1 MPVFFE
7 VFSYKFLTLIRKAIL
22 FLFILQYYFYFRYN
36 HSTLDSDVEGTRSSA
51 EDSLEDAP
59 LFRSFSSCS
68 PRYRK
73 VHGKDNAMR
82 HSISRCESSDNSDNL
97 SFSSQSPNSLGSS
110 PSFGAN
116 NTGPSKLSM
125 SPELRRPH
133 QIEALTRA
141 ENTKSCPE
149 LEEMLASSGMKMPTT
164 VGGANACSTPT
175 RESSR
180 HSMSIP
186 SPLVTQSS
194 SDSGVSAKSTT
205 LVNRSV
211 SATESS
217 QTDSDDVSPQVH
229 RRRRHQLHPKE
240 PLPKFSISLE
250 EAEAYSVRALRDR
263 ACLSAGNTAPVSL
276 PCLVSP
282 NPRLSVEPEIPSPL
296 VQAERSRSGG
306 LVKSSSTS
314 GLSLII
320 PGDHPEG
327 AVGGG
332 SSNSSGIGGVS
343 PNLSQSV
350 QSPGGSSTASS
361 RDASPCRDISP
372 LINSLKPPIIIRRG
386 PRGFGFTIRAIRV
399 YFGDTDFYT
408 VHHLVM
414 EVDKGSPAFDAGLRP
429 GDLVTHI
436 NGEAVQGLYHTQVL
450 QLLMSGGEA
459 VNLRATALETTS
471 IKTGGRRR
479 DPASI
484 KMARRN
490 VSKVRHKKRDGRK
503 ASLFRKLSSKKASAE
518 MQQMG
523 ILSGSRSLQSLRE
536 PIIPGVKSPPSGAAV
551 AAAHLHS
558 PSPLSSPSESCDSSA
573 PCSPAASHAP
583 SSLSLRQGTS
593 SHSSSSTRPSSLHGL
608 KHKLHIKNKSLHSPS
623 RRKSVGHI
631 PLSPLARTPSPSP
644 LPVSPTRSP
653 SPLALPLGHQPGS
666 SNVTQ
671 TFSPGNNLNITPN
684 KKSFSRP
691 KSSEPNSAGSPLL
704 RRALSPDKLHP
715 RSAENKKPGS
725 ISPLCSK
732 AMLGTAK
739 LAYNS
744 ATNTSPLPSRALH
757 SSPGSSQESS
767 PAQEVGTSTTPAS
780 ATSNLSHLGHHRK
793 HSCKSLSQPTIPE
806 EGPEH
811 EDYSPT
817 STTTSHPTT
826 AQSLTNKIF
835 ATFTSKSL
843 DKNTVLQ
850 SKDEKKL
857 ESKSGKNISDNKSSK
872 ESRDQRSSGEG
883 GSKKGKDDIAAQSS
897 GSCNSGSGTSGG
909 NGGTDSKPSSIDK
922 GANSGSSGESKKS
935 STDNASVKS
944 PKLSRAESMTE
955 RTVQKISKAIRGSSR
970 SESRSKKSQRDS
982 SLSPKGPGSVS
993 AKSDNDL
1000 TKCGGSSSFATGSS
1014 SIISTTAA
1022 AKRNDQQGGKMDS
1035 GKKTSDKEKKSANEK
1050 REIFKSH
1057 HSKE

>member
-1 MPVFFE
+1 
-7 VFSYKFLTLIRKAIL
+7 
-22 FLFILQYYFYFRYN
+22 
-36 HSTLDSDVEGTRSSA
+36 
-51 EDSLEDAP
+51 
-59 LFRSFSSCS
+59 
-68 PRYRK
+68 
-73 VHGKDNAMR
+73 
-82 HSISRCESSDNSDNL
+82 
-97 SFSSQSPNSLGSS
+97 
-110 PSFGAN
+110 
-116 NTGPSKLSM
+116 M

-149 LEEMLASSGMKMPTT
+149 LEEMLANSGMKMPTM
-164 VGGANACSTPT
+164 VGGANASSTPT
-175 RESSR
+175 NHSGIELR
-180 HSMSIP
+180 HNISVP

-194 SDSGVSAKSTT
+194 SDSGSSAKSST
-205 LVNRSV
+205 LVNLNRSV

-229 RRRRHQLHPKE
+229 RRRRHQLHAKE

-250 EAEAYSVRALRDR
+250 EAEAYSVRAIKDKHG
-263 ACLSAGNTAPVSL
+263 SNISGSSTPGPVSL
-276 PCLVSP
+276 PCLISP

-296 VQAERSRSGG
+296 VQGERSKSGG

-320 PGDHPEG
+320 PGDQAAETPGRGGRRSG
-327 AVGGG
+327 AGGG
-332 SSNSSGIGGVS
+332 GIS

-361 RDASPCRDISP
+361 RDGSPCRDISP

-399 YFGDTDFYT
+399 YIGDTDFFT

-436 NGEAVQGLYHTQVL
+436 NGEAVQGLYHTHVL

-459 VNLRATALETTS
+459 VTLRATALETTS

-484 KMARRN
+484 KMAKRT
-490 VSKVRHKKRDGRK
+490 VSKARHKKRDGRK
-503 ASLFRKLSSKKASAE
+503 ASLFRKLSSKRASAE

-536 PIIPGVKSPPSGAAV
+536 PIIPGVKSPPS
-551 AAAHLHS
+551 AAARLHS
-558 PSPLSSPSESCDSSA
+558 PSPLSSPSESCDNSA
-573 PCSPAASHAP
+573 PCSPAASHASP
-583 SSLSLRQGTS
+583 NSSLRQGGG

-608 KHKLHIKNKSLHSPS
+608 KHKLHIKTKSLHSPS

-666 SNVTQ
+666 SHATQ
-671 TFSPGNNLNITPN
+671 TFSPGSNLNITPN

-715 RSAENKKPGS
+715 RSAEGKKPGS

-732 AMLGTAK
+732 SMLGNAK

-744 ATNTSPLPSRALH
+744 STNTSPLPSRALH

-767 PAQEVGTSTTPAS
+767 PAQDVSTAS

-817 STTTSHPTT
+817 SSTSQTST
-826 AQSLTNKIF
+826 AQSLTNKLF

-843 DKNTVLQ
+843 DKNAVLQ
-850 SKDEKKL
+850 SKEDKKS
-857 ESKSGKNISDNKSSK
+857 ESKSGKHQSEVSSSTSKSNK
-872 ESRDQRSSGEG
+872 ESRD
-883 GSKKGKDDIAAQSS
+883 SKE
-897 GSCNSGSGTSGG
+897 TS
-909 NGGTDSKPSSIDK
+909 
-922 GANSGSSGESKKS
+922 SKKS
-935 STDNASVKS
+935 SAGKDESHNIGTGSANTGSSSSSPEVKSVDSKASSDSKKSSGDNSSVKS
-944 PKLSRAESMTE
+944 PKLSRTESMTE
-955 RTVQKISKAIRGSSR
+955 RTVQKISKVIRGSSR
-970 SESRSKKSQRDS
+970 SESRSKKSHRDS
-982 SLSPKGPGSVS
+982 SLSPKGSGLS
-993 AKSDNDL
+993 AKSDHDL
-1000 TKCGGSSSFATGSS
+1000 TKSSSGGVCSS
-1014 SIISTTAA
+1014 G
-1022 AKRNDQQGGKMDS
+1022 AKKNDQGGKSDS
-1035 GKKTSDKEKKSANEK
+1035 GKKTSEKEKKSANEK

-1057 HSKE
+1057 HSRD

>member
-1 MPVFFE
+1 M
-7 VFSYKFLTLIRKAIL
+7 
-22 FLFILQYYFYFRYN
+22 
-36 HSTLDSDVEGTRSSA
+36 EGTRSSA

-909 NGGTDSKPSSIDK
+909 NGGTDSKPSSIDNK

-1022 AKRNDQQGGKMDS
+1022 AKRNEQQGGKMDS
-1035 GKKTSDKEKKSANEK
+1035 GKKTSDKEKKSANQK

>member
-1 MPVFFE
+1 M
-7 VFSYKFLTLIRKAIL
+7 
-22 FLFILQYYFYFRYN
+22 
-36 HSTLDSDVEGTRSSA
+36 EGTRSSA

-1022 AKRNDQQGGKMDS
+1022 AKRNEQQGGKMDS

>member
-1 MPVFFE
+1 
-7 VFSYKFLTLIRKAIL
+7 
-22 FLFILQYYFYFRYN
+22 
-36 HSTLDSDVEGTRSSA
+36 
-51 EDSLEDAP
+51 
-59 LFRSFSSCS
+59 
-68 PRYRK
+68 
-73 VHGKDNAMR
+73 
-82 HSISRCESSDNSDNL
+82 
-97 SFSSQSPNSLGSS
+97 
-110 PSFGAN
+110 
-116 NTGPSKLSM
+116 M

-149 LEEMLASSGMKMPTT
+149 LEEMLAKSGIKMPTC
-164 VGGANACSTPT
+164 VGSGGLTTSTPVS
-175 RESSR
+175 EFKHIGSSK
-180 HSMSIP
+180 SSTNLPP

-205 LVNRSV
+205 LVNLNRSV

-229 RRRRHQLHPKE
+229 RRRRNQLHASKE
-240 PLPKFSISLE
+240 PLPKFSISLDK
-250 EAEAYSVRALRDR
+250 ADAYTMQSMKDR
-263 ACLSAGNTAPVSL
+263 SSGGGSNGGNISGSTSGYGPVSL

-296 VQAERSRSGG
+296 VQADRSRSGG

-320 PGDHPEG
+320 PGDQNEG
-327 AVGGG
+327 ATPGTSGGGGASGGHHVGGA
-332 SSNSSGIGGVS
+332 GGVS

-386 PRGFGFTIRAIRV
+386 PRGVGFTLRAIRV
-399 YFGDTDFYT
+399 YFGDTDFFT

-414 EVDKGSPAFDAGLRP
+414 EVDKGSPAFEAGLRP
-429 GDLVTHI
+429 DDLVTHI
-436 NGEAVQGLYHTQVL
+436 NGEAVHGLYHTQVL

-459 VNLRATALETTS
+459 ITLRATALETTS

-490 VSKVRHKKRDGRK
+490 VGKARHKKKDGRK

-523 ILSGSRSLQSLRE
+523 MLSGSRSLQSLRE
-536 PIIPGVKSPPSGAAV
+536 PVIPGVKSPPT
-551 AAAHLHS
+551 AAARLHS

-573 PCSPAASHAP
+573 PCSPAASHTSP
-583 SSLSLRQGTS
+583 SSSSMRQGGS
-593 SHSSSSTRPSSLHGL
+593 GHSSSSSSARPSSLHGL
-608 KHKLHIKNKSLHSPS
+608 KHKLHIKTKSLHSPS

-653 SPLALPLGHQPGS
+653 SPLALPLGGHHQPGA
-666 SNVTQ
+666 SNATQ
-671 TFSPGNNLNITPN
+671 TFSPGSNLNITPN

-691 KSSEPNSAGSPLL
+691 KSTEPNSAGSPLL

-715 RSAENKKPGS
+715 RSAESKKPGS

-732 AMLGTAK
+732 AMLGSGK
-739 LAYNS
+739 LSYSS

-757 SSPGSSQESS
+757 SSPVSSQDTSPAAQEGVSGSSAGSS
-767 PAQEVGTSTTPAS
+767 GVASQTSSTG

-817 STTTSHPTT
+817 SSSATQTST
-826 AQSLTNKIF
+826 AQSLTTKLF

-843 DKNTVLQ
+843 DKNTILQ

-857 ESKSGKNISDNKSSK
+857 ESKSSKNNQSDNGSHHGSSSGSKSGKESK
-872 ESRDQRSSGEG
+872 ESSKKHSSQDDHHHHHAQVGGSGSGSSSSSSSSSIDMKPGDHPATRASSSSGE
-883 GSKKGKDDIAAQSS
+883 
-897 GSCNSGSGTSGG
+897 N
-909 NGGTDSKPSSIDK
+909 
-922 GANSGSSGESKKS
+922 KKS
-935 STDNASVKS
+935 GNNDASTTSSAAANNSVKS
-944 PKLSRAESMTE
+944 PKLSRTESMTE
-955 RTVQKISKAIRGSSR
+955 RTVQKISKVIRGSSR
-970 SESRSKKSQRDS
+970 SESRSKKSHRDS
-982 SLSPKGPGSVS
+982 SLSPKGGGSGFS
-993 AKSDNDL
+993 AKSDHDL
-1000 TKCGGSSSFATGSS
+1000 TKSSSGSSFCSGGSGGSSKKGSNES
-1014 SIISTTAA
+1014 
-1022 AKRNDQQGGKMDS
+1022 GGSNGGS
-1035 GKKTSDKEKKSANEK
+1035 GKHDAGGRKASDKERKSANEK

-1057 HSKE
+1057 HSKDYTQVV